1 MHPVGSL
8 VSDHCNPWTSVGV
21 YNCVLRTTGGPRDGG
36 SSRVVVVMSEEPH
49 DRAVVSGRRP
59 GVRPSTR
66 DSSQSAESFS
76 EFYAASFKGLATQLY
91 VYTGDLGAAQELVQ
105 EAFCRAFTRWEKLST
120 YEDPVAW
127 VRRVAFNLANNRWR
141 RAKVALKH
149 LAGHRE
155 QHTDGPNPDRV
166 AAVAA
171 LAQLPAAH
179 RRALVLH
186 YLADLPIADIAEQE
200 GVAVGTVKSWLHRGR
215 NTLAALL
222 GEEEIHA

>member
-1 MHPVGSL
+1 MSGE
-8 VSDHCNPWTSVGV
+8 
-21 YNCVLRTTGGPRDGG
+21 PRDT
-36 SSRVVVVMSEEPH
+36 
-49 DRAVVSGRRP
+49 
-59 GVRPSTR
+59 PST
-66 DSSQSAESFS
+66 ESFS

-91 VYTGDLGAAQELVQ
+91 VYTGDLGTAQELVQ
-105 EAFCRAFTRWEKLST
+105 EAFCRAFTRWDKLCA
-120 YEDPVAW
+120 YDDPVAW

-149 LAGHRE
+149 MARHRE
-155 QHTDGPNPDRV
+155 QYADGPNPDRV

-186 YLADLPIADIAEQE
+186 YLADLPLADIAEQE

-215 NTLAALL
+215 NALAALL
-222 GEEEIHA
+222 GEEEVHV